1 MKEYPPPRS
10 SKNPLEPFT
19 MRVTSKNEVIRFK
32 RNRDWIRQN
41 LFGFFQ
47 DMGCNNNRPHTVC

>member
-1 MKEYPPPRS
+1 
-10 SKNPLEPFT
+10 